1 MANVLEKIVLDKQ
14 AEIAQ
19 RKIDLPLEQF
29 IAGLTPSERSFY
41 AALVQPNAGFILECK
56 KASPSKGLIRSE
68 FNLDEI
74 IAAYAPFAA
83 CISVLTDE
91 KYFQGKFEYL
101 QYVRAKVTQPVINKD
116 FFIDAYQV
124 HLARY
129 YGADAILLM
138 LSVLDDK
145 TYVELASLAEH
156 YQLDVLTEVSNAEEV
171 LRAVDLKAKIIGIN
185 NRDLRDL
192 STDLATTET
201 LVPLIKQ
208 HATHDYVIISESGI
222 YSHQDVKRLAP
233 LVNGFLVG
241 SALMAQPDV
250 ALATKQLIYG
260 RVKICGTT
268 SVEIAQLI
276 KDSPATYAGLI
287 FAEQSKRHVG
297 LAKAKQITEAVPFNY
312 VGVFVNAPAQQVADY
327 ANSLGLS
334 AVQLHGQEDQAYI
347 NSLKPMLPATCQLW
361 LAKGVTDSLPK
372 MDEQNVDGFL
382 LDCQVGK
389 QSGGTGQSFNWRLL
403 NQLTDKSQIILAG
416 GLNLQNI
423 KDAAAYAVAM
433 LDLNSGI
440 ESSPGIKDPQKITQ
454 TFSVLREY

>member
-29 IAGLTPSERSFY
+29 VAGLTPSERSFY
-41 AALVQPNAGFILECK
+41 AALAQPNAGFILECK
-56 KASPSKGLIRSE
+56 KASPSKGLIRAQ

-74 IAAYAPFAA
+74 IAAYAPYAA

-116 FFIDAYQV
+116 FFIDPYQV

-138 LSVLDDK
+138 LSVLDDN
-145 TYVELASLAEH
+145 TYTELASLAEH

-171 LRAVDLKAKIIGIN
+171 QRAVDLKAKIIGIN

-192 STDLATTET
+192 STDLATTEK

-233 LVNGFLVG
+233 LVDGFLVG

-250 ALATKQLIYG
+250 TLATKQLIYG
-260 RVKICGTT
+260 SVKICGTT

-276 KDSPATYAGLI
+276 KDSPASYAGLI
-287 FAEQSKRHVG
+287 FAKQSKRIVS
-297 LAKAKQITEAVPFNY
+297 LAKAKQIIEAVPFNY
-312 VGVFVNAPAQQVADY
+312 VGVFVNAPVQQVADY

-347 NSLKPMLPATCQLW
+347 NSLKLMLHATCQLW
-361 LAKGVTDSLPK
+361 LAKGVSDSLPT
-372 MDEQNVDGFL
+372 MDELHVDGFL

-389 QSGGTGQSFNWRLL
+389 QSGGTGQSFNWQLL
-403 NQLTDKSQIILAG
+403 SQLKDKSQVILAG
-416 GLNLQNI
+416 GLNPQNI